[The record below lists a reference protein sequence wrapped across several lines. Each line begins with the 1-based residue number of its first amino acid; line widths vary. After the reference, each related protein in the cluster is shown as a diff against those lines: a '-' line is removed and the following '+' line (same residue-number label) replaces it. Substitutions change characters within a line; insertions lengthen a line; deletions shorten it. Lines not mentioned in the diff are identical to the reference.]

1 MKILFVANGFP
12 PSGQWG
18 TEYYTH
24 QLATGLARRGAEV
37 AVLVPSREAGRERYD
52 LRREV
57 RDGVLVVELA
67 NTGDPDK
74 AFEDSYSNERV
85 EEVFAGLCDE
95 LRPEVVHFTHMLWGL
110 SVGLPRVARLAGAR
124 TVATLTDFGL
134 LCHRG
139 QLYDWRLS
147 HCDGPSDRERCAQC
161 VREPG
166 PWDAPPVQR
175 ELKRLAVRG
184 AAALGGLGRVVV
196 ADDLAARDDC
206 IARAVGHVDHWIF
219 PTRTLAR
226 PFLARGWRERE
237 HTLLGYGIDEARYR
251 GPRTRS
257 QATRFVYMS
266 QYMPHKGLAC
276 LLEAARLLER
286 RAPEA
291 AWSVELYGN
300 GGRDRARLYARTLVE
315 RGLPARVHDRGS
327 FEPLRAPEVLAK
339 TDCVV
344 VPSEWRENAPLTV
357 LQARA
362 AGVPVLASDVEG
374 VREVLEDGRH
384 GRLFPRGDA
393 EALCE
398 AMLAVLRGELDHV
411 APDPLVTLD
420 EHLDAVEAIHAG
432 PERVWTPAPPP
443 RTAALAERA

>member
-1 MKILFVANGFP
+1 MKLLFVANGFP

-37 AVLVPSREAGRERYD
+37 VVLVPSREAGRERYS
-52 LRREV
+52 LRRDT
-57 RDGVLVVELA
+57 RDGVQVVELA
-67 NTGDPDK
+67 NAGDPGK
-74 AFEDSYSNERV
+74 AFTDSYSNPRV
-85 EEVFAGLCDE
+85 EELFAELCAAE
-95 LRPEVVHFTHMLWGL
+95 HPEVVHFTHMLWGL
-110 SVGLPRVARLAGAR
+110 SVGLARVAHEHGAR

-139 QLYDWRLS
+139 QLFDWRLED
-147 HCDGPSDRERCAQC
+147 CEGPTDRERCARC

-166 PWDAPPVQR
+166 RWDARPLAR
-175 ELKRLAVRG
+175 EARRLAVRT
-184 AAALGGLGRVVV
+184 AAAMGGLGRVVV
-196 ADDLAARDDC
+196 ESDIAARDAC
-206 IARAVGHVDHWIF
+206 IASAVGYVDHWIF
-219 PTRTLAR
+219 PTRALAR

-237 HTLLGYGIDEARYR
+237 HTVLGYGIDEDRYR
-251 GPRTRS
+251 GPRVEAQR
-257 QATRFVYMS
+257 TRFVYMS

-276 LLEAARLLER
+276 LLEATRRLEEQEGSR
-286 RAPEA
+286 
-291 AWSVELYGN
+291 AWSVDLFGN
-300 GGRDRARLYARTLVE
+300 GGRDRARLYAQALV
-315 RGLPARVHDRGS
+315 RDGLPARVRDRGS
-327 FEPLRAPEVLAK
+327 FEPLRAPEVLAR

-393 EALCE
+393 GALCE
-398 AMLAVLRGELDHV
+398 AMAAVLRGELAHV

-420 EHLDAVEAIHAG
+420 EHLRAVQAIYG
-432 PERVWTPAPPP
+432 ERTRVWTPPVAPVP
-443 RTAALAERA
+443 ALAERA